1 MRMETWQWVVVIGL
15 GIFLVVALIIRSKQQ
30 QK

>member
-1 MRMETWQWVVVIGL
+1 METWQWVVVIGL